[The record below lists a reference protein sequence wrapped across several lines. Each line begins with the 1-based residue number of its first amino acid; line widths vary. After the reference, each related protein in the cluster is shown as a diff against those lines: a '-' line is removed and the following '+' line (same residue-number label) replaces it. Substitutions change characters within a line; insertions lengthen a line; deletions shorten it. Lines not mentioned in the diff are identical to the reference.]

1 MNHKALSIVA
11 RRQDGESIASELVA
25 LLHRDAPVEEF
36 AAHLGQIERL
46 APGQADRSSL
56 LELVRMAMAVR
67 NRQEQ
72 WQQRE
77 RGLLT
82 VIESAQDLSARLQLD
97 ELLRTVASRA
107 RNLLGSHVAWLSTF
121 DSAAGEFHV
130 RATDGAL
137 AQGTGTMVAG
147 RNRGIVSVVMQT
159 RLPFST
165 PDYLHDTRFAHD
177 AELDQTFREEG
188 IAAVVGV
195 PLLWEGDVIGLLFV
209 ADRYHRT
216 HTAQDIS
223 ILSTLA
229 THAAVAIKNAMA
241 FQQAQDALRSA
252 EAARTELELHAR
264 RVQGAA
270 EAHARMTSLL
280 ARGAS
285 LGALCEA
292 LARLLDGGILVLDET
307 GQVIG
312 QGAAPGYEAGE
323 LARYTPHGETSSAL
337 TAALRQSR
345 RIGHSVAAWERDG
358 ESCRAIAVIGGDDVL
373 GAVLLF
379 RRGALD
385 EVSVRTF
392 ERSATVIAIV
402 LLSRERMEN
411 SRTRELTTLLRA
423 LLSPRQDELA
433 LLCERALGLGLDLS
447 QPTSLIVVE
456 MAPSKAAHA
465 ARHLRG
471 TDAMAGAVFDEIDG
485 TLALLVATTRAEACR
500 RTVAELAQ
508 RDPASEFLGVLSRPL
523 GAPAEIPATYTALRR
538 ALPVLRRLGIRSQVV
553 GQNEM
558 ALYSTLFETHGQDS
572 VAAFL
577 SATIG
582 ALARYDSKRGTEL
595 AHSLLSYFD
604 CNQNARLAA
613 QRLGIHV
620 NTVRQRLATIEEL
633 LGHWGNA
640 TRALEIHIALR
651 LWSLGDEA
659 LRERVAGRAD

>member
-1 MNHKALSIVA
+1 MPSSPQPHDSEEIA
-11 RRQDGESIASELVA
+11 RNLVA

-36 AAHLGQIERL
+36 AARLGEIERL
-46 APGQADRSSL
+46 TQDGAERSRL
-56 LELVRMAMAVR
+56 VELVRMAMAVR
-67 NRQEQ
+67 NRLEL

-77 RGLLT
+77 SGLLT

-97 ELLRTVASRA
+97 ELLRTISSRA
-107 RNLLGSHVAWLSTF
+107 RNMLGSHVAWLSTF

-130 RATDGAL
+130 LATDGAL
-137 AQGTGTMVAG
+137 AKGTGTMVAG
-147 RNRGIVSVVMQT
+147 RNRGIVSVVMET

-216 HTAQDIS
+216 HTAQNIS

-241 FQQAQDALRSA
+241 FRQAQEALRSA
-252 EAARTELELHAR
+252 EAATAELEQHAR

-270 EAHARMTSLL
+270 EAHAQMTSLL

-285 LGALCEA
+285 LGALCES
-292 LARLLDGGILVLDET
+292 LARLLDGGILVLDEA

-312 QGAAPGYEAGE
+312 QGVAPGYAPVAMTG
-323 LARYTPHGETSSAL
+323 YTPHGETSSAL
-337 TAALRQSR
+337 ASALRQSR
-345 RIGHSVAAWERDG
+345 QIGHSVAAWQQDG
-358 ESCRAIAVIGGDDVL
+358 ETCRVIAVIGGDDVL

-379 RRGALD
+379 RRAALD
-385 EVSVRTF
+385 EVAVRTF

-402 LLSRERMEN
+402 LLSRERMEV
-411 SRTRELTTLLRA
+411 SKTRDLSTLLRS
-423 LLSPRQDELA
+423 LLAPRQDDLA

-447 QPTSLIVVE
+447 QPTSLMVVE
-456 MAPSKAAHA
+456 MGSSNAAYA
-465 ARHLRG
+465 ARRLRG
-471 TDAMAGAVFDEIDG
+471 TDALAGAVFDEIDAS
-485 TLALLVATTRAEACR
+485 LVLLVATTRAEASR
-500 RTVAELAQ
+500 RAVAELAQ
-508 RDPASEFLGVLSRPL
+508 IDLAADFLGVLSRPL
-523 GAPAEIPATYTALRR
+523 SAPAEIPGAYTALRR
-538 ALPVLRRLGIRSQVV
+538 ALPVLRRLGIQSQVV
-553 GQNEM
+553 PQNEM
-558 ALYSTLFETHGQDS
+558 ALYSTLFETHDQDS
-572 VAAFL
+572 LAAFL

-582 ALARYDSKRGTEL
+582 ALAHYDQKRGTEL
-595 AHSLLSYFD
+595 AHTLLCYFD
-604 CNQNARLAA
+604 CNQNAKLAA
-613 QRLGIHV
+613 QRLVIHV

-640 TRALEIHIALR
+640 TRALEIHMALR
-651 LWSLGDEA
+651 LWSLGDPA
-659 LRERVAGRAD
+659 LREKVAARAD